1 MDSVCSVKFSAVTL
15 FEVCATGPGPN
26 PKVFLEENAA
36 FQDYFDRKRDTEEN
50 LIDYADCPT
59 PRKKNQCFSVLK
71 TAFSVPNQ
79 RYFVLNE

>member
-1 MDSVCSVKFSAVTL
+1 VQRVLA
-15 FEVCATGPGPN
+15 PN

-71 TAFSVPNQ
+71 TAF
-79 RYFVLNE
+79 